1 MPGPSGEE
9 CEESE
14 AEEGEETSESDT
26 EEAEDMSNAFDG
38 MNPPEEDIAPG
49 DLPFGSN
56 YEDDGYGYEEPRE
69 EF

>member
-14 AEEGEETSESDT
+14 AEEGEEIPESDT
-26 EEAEDMSNAFDG
+26 EVEEDMSNAFDG
-38 MNPPEEDIAPG
+38 MNPPEEDIAPEN
-49 DLPFGSN
+49 LPFGGH
-56 YEDDGYGYEEPRE
+56 YEDDGYGYEEPGE